1 MAHCNHPKYPAWTR
15 LVSLIVERRIHSDT
29 PTAPRKLFRGKLHIT
44 KVRFLTMLTREEIT
58 EIYEGDPKALISLI
72 QNLEKRIEEQNV
84 KITELE
90 KQVHILKSRCFGYF
104 KE

>member
-1 MAHCNHPKYPAWTR
+1 
-15 LVSLIVERRIHSDT
+15 
-29 PTAPRKLFRGKLHIT
+29 
-44 KVRFLTMLTREEIT
+44 MLTREEIT

-90 KQVHILKSRCFGYF
+90 K
-104 KE
+104 

>member
-1 MAHCNHPKYPAWTR
+1 
-15 LVSLIVERRIHSDT
+15 
-29 PTAPRKLFRGKLHIT
+29 
-44 KVRFLTMLTREEIT
+44 MLTREEIT

>member
-1 MAHCNHPKYPAWTR
+1 
-15 LVSLIVERRIHSDT
+15 
-29 PTAPRKLFRGKLHIT
+29 
-44 KVRFLTMLTREEIT
+44 MLTREEIT

-72 QNLEKRIEEQNV
+72 QNLEKRMEEQNV

-90 KQVHILKSRCFGYF
+90 KQVHILKSRYFGYF

>member
-1 MAHCNHPKYPAWTR
+1 
-15 LVSLIVERRIHSDT
+15 
-29 PTAPRKLFRGKLHIT
+29 
-44 KVRFLTMLTREEIT
+44 MLTREEIT

-72 QNLEKRIEEQNV
+72 QNLDKRIEEQNS

-90 KQVHILKSRCFGYF
+90 EQVKILNSRYSGNS

>member
-1 MAHCNHPKYPAWTR
+1 MNVLTR
-15 LVSLIVERRIHSDT
+15 IRINTS
-29 PTAPRKLFRGKLHIT
+29 PAPRKLFRGKLHIT
-44 KVRFLTMLTREEIT
+44 IGSFLIMLTREEIT

-72 QNLEKRIEEQNV
+72 QNLDKRIEEQNS

-90 KQVHILKSRCFGYF
+90 EQVKILKSRYSGNS